1 MCEALQIILAAYEIA
16 DRLVDIFMVSNYAN
30 GDISN
35 NPKES
40 VAWVLRLL
48 WIITLPMTLLRVFF
62 YYQRWTLLRSGDNSE
77 DEKYVIIDLWMSWA
91 KTLVEAFPQATIAKF
106 YFGDC
111 APKDS
116 ARIMVH
122 VFDVFSIVA
131 FLMFTFYFCI
141 YSCFYLEEQNRV
153 KVYSAAV
160 FTLLCCL
167 IGCIFAGIS
176 ITDFNTT
183 CSRLNSKP

>member
-1 MCEALQIILAAYEIA
+1 MCEFWQIILAAYEIV
-16 DRLVDIFMVSNYAN
+16 DRLVDFFMVSNYAK

-35 NPKES
+35 NPKKS
-40 VAWVLRLL
+40 VAWVLGVL
-48 WIITLPMTLLRVFF
+48 WTITLPMTVLRVFF
-62 YYQRWTLLRSGDNSE
+62 YYQRLKLLRSGDYSE
-77 DEKYVIIDLWMSWA
+77 DEKSVIIDLRMSWA

-116 ARIMVH
+116 ARLMVQ
-122 VFDVFSIVA
+122 VFDVFSIFP

-141 YSCFYLEEQNRV
+141 YSCSYLEEQNRV

-160 FTLLCCL
+160 ITLLCCL

-183 CSRLNSKP
+183 CEQTEL